1 LIANLS
7 GDVVAT
13 GNAYFALLMR
23 ALAKPATRGGHTNVL
38 QHLNGYFKDRLDA
51 RHRRELDGLVHA
63 YRRGEVP
70 LLAPLT
76 LLKHHLREHPDDYV
90 SLQVYLEPHPPAAA
104 LRRAL

>member
-1 LIANLS
+1 
-7 GDVVAT
+7 
-13 GNAYFALLMR
+13 
-23 ALAKPATRGGHTNVL
+23 VL